1 MICAYVPFWGPI
13 MRCSRGVGSLKH
25 RSGLSSRWGL
35 GFNLCF
41 GVEAGVCLRLRGH
54 GVCVE
59 SAKYRPCSSNHVS
72 QCKKLAEGT
81 VLHVST

>member
-41 GVEAGVCLRLRGH
+41 GVEAGVCLRAQGAWSLR
-54 GVCVE
+54 
-59 SAKYRPCSSNHVS
+59 RIS
-72 QCKKLAEGT
+72 QI
-81 VLHVST
+81 STLQ